1 MKKVLIDATYIQ
13 KDRLFDAVSIYI
25 FRLLKV
31 IPSEEIPYYKLL
43 VLPEIELY
51 IKKNFPEF
59 QYITYNP
66 YKKSFL
72 SGRLSAYIKSYHA
85 YKKAVNMSNCD
96 ILFVPDNYIMF
107 TCAKVHLPKIE
118 VIHDIPQL
126 DLLPRFSFASI
137 VMRIYYRLLH
147 KNANKLIAI
156 SSFTKQDILK
166 QLGYYKEDEIKV
178 VYNSIEPIKEEKCPK
193 IMSDFKKPF
202 ILYVNALKQY
212 KNLITLIKAFCIIKD
227 KTNCSI
233 VIVGRETDYW
243 KKEIVPLIEEQ
254 GIRNRVIHLQNI
266 PNEELKYLYS
276 HASLFVTTSTMEG
289 FGYTPIEAAMNM
301 CPVISTKVKALPD
314 TTMNLLNYYDPPTDE
329 YELAKKMLEQLSSS
343 KDINKLKNIS
353 ETFKERYSPKKQYE
367 QFKDT
372 FNSL

>member
-1 MKKVLIDATYIQ
+1 MRKILIDATYIQ

-51 IKKNFPEF
+51 IKKKFPEF

-85 YKKAVNMSNCD
+85 YKKAVNRSNCD

-126 DLLPRFSFASI
+126 DLIPRFSFASI
-137 VMRIYYRLLH
+137 TNRIYYKLLH
-147 KNANKLIAI
+147 KNASKLIAI
-156 SSFTKQDILK
+156 SNFTKQDILK
-166 QLGYYKEDEIKV
+166 HFKYYKENEIKV

-193 IMSDFKKPF
+193 IITGFNKPF
-202 ILYVNALKQY
+202 ILYVNALKKY
-212 KNLITLIKAFCIIKD
+212 KNLITLIKAFCLIKD
-227 KTNCSI
+227 KTNSSI

-243 KKEIVPLIEEQ
+243 KREIVPLIKKQ
-254 GIRNRVIHLQNI
+254 GIENRIIHLQNI
-266 PNEELKYLYS
+266 PNEELKYLYC

-329 YELAKKMLEQLSSS
+329 YVLAKKMLEQLSSS

-353 ETFKERYSPKKQYE
+353 EAFKERYSPKKQYD
-367 QFKDT
+367 QFKEI